1 MHYLWTPFPFPRSS
15 PIRSWADI
23 DPLFG
28 NHFTLGD
35 GRVVHR
41 GERIPD
47 DVVPSD
53 LPGVLR
59 QRPQFCGDLI
69 PVSAHGTSLA
79 SLLTKKDWDA
89 IRKPL
94 IENRSYTCE
103 ACGRRQ
109 SKGLNAHE
117 IWEYHLP
124 ERSKQGCSRQGVQR
138 LAEIKILCHKCHIM
152 YHLAFAGLKGQWE
165 ETIDRLMCLH
175 RWDTSRTE
183 TFLGAVDARKDSF
196 NLYSWILDLSIVQTV
211 DTLHVDT
218 SWSLHPELDKV
229 MCAPGTYEGQGTRY
243 ASILGKPWVVA
254 DRQFPLQPSP
264 LTAWENP

>member
-1 MHYLWTPFPFPRSS
+1 MRYFWTPFPFPQS
-15 PIRSWADI
+15 PPITGWADI

-41 GERIPD
+41 GEKIP
-47 DVVPSD
+47 VLEKASD

-79 SLLTKKDWDA
+79 SLLAKKDWDA

-94 IENRSYTCE
+94 IEERSNSCE

-109 SKGLNAHE
+109 KSGLNAHE

-124 ERSKQGCSRQGVQR
+124 EHGSHGIQR
-138 LAEIKILCHKCHIM
+138 LAQIKILCHQCHM
-152 YHLAFAGLKGQWE
+152 MFHLAFANLQGKWD
-165 ETIDRLMCLH
+165 ETVDRLMRLH
-175 RWDTSRTE
+175 RWDEDRFE
-183 TFLGAVDARKDSF
+183 AFGRFVEARRDTFNR
-196 NLYSWILDLSIVQTV
+196 YSWVLDLSIVQSV
-211 DTLHVDT
+211 DTLHLDKV
-218 SWSLHPELDKV
+218 WSLHPELDRV
-229 MCAPGTYEGQGTRY
+229 ICAPGKYEGQGTRY
-243 ASILGKPWVVA
+243 AAILGKPWVIA
-254 DRQFPLQPSP
+254 DRQFPAYPSP
-264 LTAWENP
+264 LQVAA